1 MQAEGKTGGG
11 WSEWAGLSLCMAPE
25 TLAMVLDD
33 GQAFRWFPLGGGV
46 YQGIWGTQLVRLRS
60 GGGGRVEWS
69 APVGR
74 EAEALPALREYL
86 ALECGFEGMADALP
100 WRSDEHLARCMRE
113 FPGLRLLRQPLG
125 ETLLCFMC
133 SATKQIPQI
142 KQMSDA
148 LARDLGSPLPLPRGF
163 GAAQAPA
170 GTVVFRQTLHALPTW
185 EQVAAASEA
194 QLRACALGFRAG
206 NIHRTAQVLAGEPGW
221 LAETAVLPYE
231 QAHARLTTL
240 PGVGDKIADCVLL
253 YSGTRLCAFPVDTWI
268 IKVMARHYGLEGWAP
283 EQVAHFGRRHF
294 GAAAGLAQQYL
305 FNWERHR

>member
-1 MQAEGKTGGG
+1 
-11 WSEWAGLSLCMAPE
+11 
-25 TLAMVLDD
+25 MVLDD
-33 GQAFRWFPLGGGV
+33 GQAFRWFSLGGGA
-46 YQGIWGTQLVRLRS
+46 YQGIWGKLLVRLRS
-60 GGGGRVEWS
+60 GAGGCVEWS
-69 APVGR
+69 APAGR
-74 EAEALPALREYL
+74 EAGTLAALCDYL
-86 ALECGFEGMADALP
+86 ALDSGFAERAEALP
-100 WRSDEHLARCMRE
+100 WRSDEHLARCMAE

-142 KQMSDA
+142 KAMSDA
-148 LARDLGSPLPLPRGF
+148 LARDLGTPLPLPAGF
-163 GAAQAPA
+163 GAEEARA
-170 GTVVFRQTLHALPTW
+170 GNAVITQTLHALPTW

-206 NIHRTAQVLAGEPGW
+206 NIHRTAQILAGAPGW
-221 LAETAVLPYE
+221 LEEMAALPYE
-231 QAHARLTTL
+231 QAHERLTTL

-268 IKVMARHYGLEGWAP
+268 IKVMSRHYGLEGWAP

-294 GAAAGLAQQYL
+294 GAAAGLAQQFL